1 MASPESIIV
10 AEILAEYG
18 ALPDLRLWR
27 NETAGAW
34 VGKVVGRTKAGDL
47 VLRGA
52 RMIQAGLCVG
62 SSDLIGLEAVAC
74 PVCHDWGVARF
85 LAIEVKTPRGR
96 AADQQKLYVNMVNEL
111 GGLAGF
117 ATSPKDVEALLR
129 RGSSSL

>member
-1 MASPESIIV
+1 VASPESIIV
-10 AEILAEYG
+10 AEILAEFG

-62 SSDLIGLEAVAC
+62 SSDLIGLER
-74 PVCHDWGVARF
+74 GGRF

-96 AADQQKLYVNMVNEL
+96 APDHQKLYVNTVNEL